1 MTRSRAALALVTLLI
16 TIVPAA
22 SRAQDTEQVKATKIT
37 ADAAYIA
44 TNGNTETTTISG
56 GDKLEHKHANWLF
69 TQEARAVWG
78 ETDGVETAGKYTASL
93 RPDYLFSEK
102 LSAFL
107 IGAWR
112 RDVFGG
118 ISRQFEESAGLS
130 FHAITG
136 KVNQLDLEAGAGL
149 LQRLDT
155 LHDQDDFSTART
167 GARYKHSFTEKA
179 YFEGRGSYLL
189 NLEDSDDS
197 QGDGSLALVAPIA
210 GKFAMKLS
218 YDVFY
223 RNKPLP
229 GLEKTDTT
237 FGAGIQ
243 FAN

>member
-1 MTRSRAALALVTLLI
+1 MMLRSRALTLAALLVAGL
-16 TIVPAA
+16 PAVGF
-22 SRAQDTEQVKATKIT
+22 AQDTEQVKPTKIT
-37 ADAAYIA
+37 ADAAYIS
-44 TNGNTETTTISG
+44 TDGNTETTTISG
-56 GDKLEHKHANWLF
+56 GDKLEHKHASWLF

-78 ETDGVETAGKYTASL
+78 ETDGVENAGKYTASL

-118 ISRQFEESAGLS
+118 IARQFEESAGLS
-130 FHAITG
+130 FHALTG

-149 LQRLDT
+149 LQRKDT
-155 LHDQDDFSTART
+155 LHQQDDFSTARA
-167 GARYKHSFTEKA
+167 GVRYKHSFTEKA